1 MTQRIIM
8 IGLSGKV
15 KWIPTLDYTG
25 QLAKAASVGIRD
37 AGLGLLMLVAREYA
51 RVNEAVFLRVCM
63 CMFALA
69 NVSMIHALAN
79 V

>member
-1 MTQRIIM
+1 MTQRIIA
-8 IGLSGKV
+8 IGLSLGEKM

-51 RVNEAVFLRVCM
+51 RVNEAVFLRECINDTCTGKCM
-63 CMFALA
+63 
-69 NVSMIHALAN
+69 H
-79 V
+79 